1 MRNSIELKNIR
12 VNNLKNISLD
22 IMKNKTFKTWF
33 NNNVIEKNISF
44 ETVKKTYTKYFGSV
58 LPFEKLMKTE
68 PVFNEK
74 LNYTELNKF
83 ENGISLTVENNYL
96 VPVQYSGIVVFVGE
110 KKPYGN
116 TVIIESDNVTIWYS
130 NIDTSNIKVYDH
142 VEKGKYLGETLNNAR
157 IIKQYSEK
165 DKGYK
170 YFVAI
175 TFTKLKGK
183 KA

>member
-1 MRNSIELKNIR
+1 MIIFLLSIILLN
-12 VNNLKNISLD
+12 
-22 IMKNKTFKTWF
+22 KNKTFKTCF
-33 NNNVIEKNISF
+33 NNNVIENNISF

-142 VEKGKYLGETLNNAR
+142 VEKGKYLGETLNN
-157 IIKQYSEK
+157 KLYLVFKKEGNFV
-165 DKGYK
+165 DYK
-170 YFVAI
+170 EYI
-175 TFTKLKGK
+175 
-183 KA
+183 